1 MNWTKL
7 LKAEIESSY
16 SVTEKLLARV
26 GDDTLEWKPATG
38 SNWMTTGQ
46 LLKHITESCG
56 AGFRGFVTGNWG
68 LPEGMKIDEL
78 SPEEMLPP
86 AEKLP
91 SIASVAEAIQLLRKD
106 KQMAFETMATCD
118 EEELAHKPAPAP
130 WDPTQMILGHR
141 LLQMVD
147 HLKQHKGQLFYYLK
161 LQGKP
166 VNTGDLWGM

>member
-7 LKAEIESSY
+7 LTAEIQSAY
-16 SVTEKLLARV
+16 APTERLTGLV
-26 GDDTLEWKPATG
+26 DDSALEWKPSTG

-46 LLKHITESCG
+46 LLKHLTESCG
-56 AGFRGFVTGNWG
+56 AAFRGFITGDWG
-68 LPEGMKIDEL
+68 LPEGMDASEVA
-78 SPEEMLPP
+78 SLPP

-91 SIASVAEAIQLLRKD
+91 TLASVAEAKRLLQRDRQLALD
-106 KQMAFETMATCD
+106 MLAACS
-118 EEELAHKPAPAP
+118 EEDLAHKPAPAP
-130 WDPTQMILGHR
+130 WDPTEMVLGRR

-166 VNTGDLWGM
+166 VGTGDLWGM